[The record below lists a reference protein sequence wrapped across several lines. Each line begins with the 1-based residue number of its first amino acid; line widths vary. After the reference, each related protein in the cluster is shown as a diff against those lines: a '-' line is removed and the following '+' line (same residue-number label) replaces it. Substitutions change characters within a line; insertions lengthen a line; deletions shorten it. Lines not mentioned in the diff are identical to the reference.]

1 MQKWMIAGS
10 ALVTSIA
17 LSTGAMAADM
27 TMRLHT
33 LVKSPHPYNDM
44 AKFMAD
50 EVAKRSGGALNIK
63 VFDAGQL
70 GKDPAVIG
78 EMGLGTIDLMIS
90 STNNAAK
97 QVPEYQVFSMP
108 YLFTGFDDLMTKVG
122 PGSKAEA
129 YFQKVYADRSLNMQL
144 LALGGSG
151 TRNMSNAKGPVNTLA
166 DISGFK
172 MRTPPSPMISKTW
185 SQLGTLPVT
194 VAWGE
199 LYAAVQTGVAEA
211 LESSIPGYSGAKLY
225 EVAPYL
231 ALTAHTIQV
240 NHISMSNRAW
250 GKLSADQQKMMQAIA
265 AEASVLGIKM
275 ATQYETQLVEKLQ
288 KEHGVTV
295 TKPDVTEFKSALVSL
310 QASLASELKLEAPMA
325 AISGM

>member
-1 MQKWMIAGS
+1 MTGWKLLA
-10 ALVTSIA
+10 TSILA
-17 LSTGAMAADM
+17 SIVATTVSMAADT

-44 AKFMAD
+44 AEFMA
-50 EVAKRSGGALNIK
+50 EKIAKRSDGAIEVK

-90 STNNAAK
+90 STNNAVK

-108 YLFTGFDDLMTKVG
+108 YLFGGFDDLMGRVG
-122 PGSKAEA
+122 PGTPAEA
-129 YFQKVYADRSLNMQL
+129 YFQQAYDDHSLNMRL

-151 TRNMSNAKGPVNTLA
+151 TRNLSNAKGPVNALA

-185 SQLGTLPVT
+185 AELGTLPVT

-211 LESSIPGYSGAKLY
+211 LESSIPGYTGSKLY

-231 ALTAHTIQV
+231 ALTGHTIQV
-240 NHISMSNRAW
+240 NHISMSQRAW
-250 GKLSADQQKMMQAIA
+250 DRLTPDQQKMVLEVA
-265 AEASVLGIKM
+265 AEASVVGIEM
-275 ATQYETQLVEKLQ
+275 ARKYETDLVEMLQ
-288 KEHGVTV
+288 SKHGVTV
-295 TKPDVTEFKSALVSL
+295 TNPDVAEFKTALGPLQVSLATEFG
-310 QASLASELKLEAPMA
+310 LEPAMA
-325 AISGM
+325 AIGGN